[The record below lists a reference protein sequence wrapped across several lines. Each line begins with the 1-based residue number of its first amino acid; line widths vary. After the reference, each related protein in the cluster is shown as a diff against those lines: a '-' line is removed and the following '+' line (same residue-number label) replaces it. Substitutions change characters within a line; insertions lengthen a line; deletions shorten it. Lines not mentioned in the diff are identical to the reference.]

1 MVYMLYMLYMR
12 YMLYILYKDMY
23 AVYAVYAVYVVYAA
37 MLYFASLLEKI
48 FEACGHLGDLGGFA
62 YAVLKKSLR
71 EAYAELV
78 AFKKRTQSL
87 LRSQPCFSQK
97 GPYVSDAYH
106 GISRNIVEQRGNVG

>member
-1 MVYMLYMLYMR
+1 
-12 YMLYILYKDMY
+12 MLYILYKDMY

-97 GPYVSDAYH
+97 EPYVSDAYTMEYQ
-106 GISRNIVEQRGNVG
+106 GISWNSGEMQDSMACLGS